1 MGFSDAMS
9 CRIAAALQFAHRSR
23 PTIHRNKPPKAHMT
37 TMQTVV
43 NDFTNLLSE
52 AEDLLKRA
60 GSETGE
66 QARVLQME
74 IENKLLDAKLRLREL
89 EGQAVDSAKA
99 VKAATESYVQ
109 ENPWQAVGIA
119 AAVGLVAGLLIARR

>member
-1 MGFSDAMS
+1 
-9 CRIAAALQFAHRSR
+9 
-23 PTIHRNKPPKAHMT
+23 MT